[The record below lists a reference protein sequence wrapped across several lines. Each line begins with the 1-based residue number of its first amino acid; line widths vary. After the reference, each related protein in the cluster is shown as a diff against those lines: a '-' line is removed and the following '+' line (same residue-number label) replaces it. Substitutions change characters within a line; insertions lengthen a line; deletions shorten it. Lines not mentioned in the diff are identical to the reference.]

1 MSLLVSDMG
10 FLLDQ
15 NIALALAAVPWD
27 RLDFIGPS
35 LNTSN
40 YAYSGGRNGTVRAN
54 VKRRWNCADKS
65 RRCGAREWAAELVM
79 LLKSHDLLTD
89 AVPPSW

>member
-1 MSLLVSDMG
+1 MSLLFSDMG

-15 NIALALAAVPWD
+15 NIALALALAAVSWD

-40 YAYSGGRNGTVRAN
+40 YPYSGGRNGTVRAN
-54 VKRRWNCADKS
+54 VKRRWNCADK
-65 RRCGAREWAAELVM
+65 E
-79 LLKSHDLLTD
+79 
-89 AVPPSW
+89 PSLRS

>member
-27 RLDFIGPS
+27 RLDFIGQ
-35 LNTSN
+35 
-40 YAYSGGRNGTVRAN
+40 A
-54 VKRRWNCADKS
+54 
-65 RRCGAREWAAELVM
+65 
-79 LLKSHDLLTD
+79 
-89 AVPPSW
+89 